1 MQPKVYD
8 TWLLSFSPLECCFK
22 ISRAC
27 CQAEAS
33 VLPGTG
39 EVGGVEKGLK
49 WLSQM
54 FPSQDSSTVL
64 VMPRGALLK
73 LFLDS
78 NVSHVYVLQIQRRL
92 KYSFQ

>member
-8 TWLLSFSPLECCFK
+8 TWLLSSSPLECCFK

-39 EVGGVEKGLK
+39 EVGGVEKVLK
-49 WLSQM
+49 WLSQI
-54 FPSQDSSTVL
+54 FRSQDSSTVL
-64 VMPRGALLK
+64 VMSRGALLK
-73 LFLDS
+73 LFQDS
-78 NVSHVYVLQIQRRL
+78 KVSRVYVLQIHQRIL
-92 KYSFQ
+92 K